1 MKRSII
7 VVIVIAALAVTGA
20 MAAVAERSYADAAGD
35 SGTAPDLTSIDV
47 SDANG
52 FVVFKIGGTLS
63 PLSSF
68 EILIDTDRNQST
80 GREGDELWLSVLQEG
95 DGKTYWDADR
105 WDGSKWADA
114 GLGVKAQGFP
124 GRQEIGFP
132 ATVAGLNGPF
142 DFTVLSVKMVADA
155 IESADRAPDSI
166 VPWTYELTTR
176 AAESS
181 AKATLGQVRLVPA
194 RAVAG
199 KPVTVRVAVHQGDT
213 KQPVASAVTTCSA
226 RVKGRSI
233 RGRGTALDGMASCRL
248 LVPRGTSGSLAQGSI
263 TVGSG
268 RQSVTKTFR
277 FRIA

>member
-1 MKRSII
+1 MKRII
-7 VVIVIAALAVTGA
+7 VAAVTAVLASSAA
-20 MAAVAERSYADAAGD
+20 MAAAAERSYADAAGD
-35 SGTAPDLTSIDV
+35 SGTAPDLTSVDV

-52 FVVFKIGGTLS
+52 FVVFKIGGTLA
-63 PLSSF
+63 PLTSY

-80 GREGDELWLSVLQEG
+80 GRDGDELWLSVFQEG

-114 GLGVKAQGFP
+114 GLDVTSQGYP

-132 ATVAGLNGPF
+132 SAAAGLNRSF

-155 IESADRAPDSI
+155 IESVDRAPDSI

-176 AAESS
+176 AVESS

-199 KPVTVRVAVHQGDT
+199 KPVTIRVAVQLGGT
-213 KQPVASAVTTCSA
+213 KQPVVSAVTTCSA
-226 RVKGRSI
+226 RVKGRAL
-233 RGRGTALDGMASCRL
+233 RGRGTTLDGTATCRL
-248 LVPRGTSGSLAQGSI
+248 RVPRGTSGSTAQGSI

-268 RQSVTKTFR
+268 AQAVTKKFR

>member
-1 MKRSII
+1 MKRIMI
-7 VVIVIAALAVTGA
+7 VAVIAALAGTGA
-20 MAAVAERSYADAAGD
+20 MAAAAERSYSDAAGD
-35 SGTAPDLTSIDV
+35 SRTAPDLTSVDV
-47 SDANG
+47 SDTNG
-52 FVVFKIGGTLS
+52 FVVFKIGGTLTQS
-63 PLSSF
+63 SSF

-80 GREGDELWLSVLQEG
+80 GDDGDELWLSVFQEG

-114 GLGVKAQGFP
+114 GLDVKAQSFS
-124 GRQEIGFP
+124 GREEIGFP
-132 ATVAGLNGPF
+132 AAGAGLNGSF

-181 AKATLGQVRLVPA
+181 AKMTLGQVRLAPA
-194 RAVAG
+194 RVVAG
-199 KPVTVRVAVHQGDT
+199 KPVTVRVAVQQGDT
-213 KQPVASAVTTCSA
+213 KQQVASAVTTCSA

-233 RGRGTALDGMASCRL
+233 RGRGTTLDGMASCRL
-248 LVPRGTSGSLAQGSI
+248 LVPRGTSGSTAQGSI
-263 TVGSG
+263 TVGAG
-268 RQSVTKTFR
+268 AQAVTKTFR